1 MPSGCSGD
9 RAFAVRLIRNDP
21 HGEIGMLKKHMLGG
35 LAATGLLLASAG
47 LDAAMALS
55 PVKIRYCHGYGCRMK
70 SPVTFSVGDLM
81 ALKRIMDSGRGS
93 PAAERAAISR
103 ASQWYERKAGAQ
115 TGTSGDGA
123 KGEFGVYTPLSQ
135 LDCIDEMTN
144 TTTLLKLIAREGWLR
159 HHTVGPSAS
168 RGILLDGRYP
178 HNTATIIER
187 TGGKRW
193 VVDSWV
199 RANAEP
205 PDIKPLDVWKR
216 EGGRRG

>member
-1 MPSGCSGD
+1 
-9 RAFAVRLIRNDP
+9 
-21 HGEIGMLKKHMLGG
+21 MLKRRALGG
-35 LAATGLLLASAG
+35 LAAAGLILVSAG
-47 LDAAMALS
+47 FDAALALS

-70 SPVTFSVGDLM
+70 SPVIFSAGDLM
-81 ALKRIMDSGRGS
+81 TLKRIMDGGRGS
-93 PAAERAAISR
+93 AAAERAAIAR
-103 ASQWYERKAGAQ
+103 ADQWYERKAGAQ
-115 TGTSGDGA
+115 TGTSRDGA

-144 TTTLLKLIAREGWLR
+144 TTTLLKLIARGGWLR
-159 HHTVGPSAS
+159 HHRVGPSAS

-178 HNTATIIER
+178 HNTATIIEKA
-187 TGGKRW
+187 GGKRW